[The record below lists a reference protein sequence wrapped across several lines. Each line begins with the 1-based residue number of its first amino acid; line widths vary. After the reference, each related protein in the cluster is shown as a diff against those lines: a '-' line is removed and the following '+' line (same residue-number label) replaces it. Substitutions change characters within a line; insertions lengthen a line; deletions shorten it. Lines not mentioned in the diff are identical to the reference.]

1 MSSPI
6 QQTTQDDL
14 DKQIGLA
21 LDALGQE
28 PPVALPLDSP
38 EFGSSQSVGT
48 TFVPDEAIT
57 SAALISIHDRQE
69 RLTSLLHHL
78 TVDREAPDQE
88 LALAGL
94 PASWAREPP
103 QTRRVDNDRTL
114 QELQNRP
121 ARSHDVV
128 PPANGSRIGWQF
140 ARLFVIAG
148 VTAALVGWGT
158 VLLLGARTA
167 GNETVQAV
175 NPPAPVAA
183 SVLGHDSL
191 PQENTKPPANMQYT
205 TGVPPPTVHDNNPP
219 QENTEPA
226 VTAKVQSA
234 AGVPTLT
241 HDSLAL
247 ENTEPAVTA
256 KVQSAAGVPVPAL
269 THDRLP
275 QGGTE
280 PSFAANVQAARVVP
294 PRVYD
299 NPAQDNKPPLRAA
312 ETSPDQA
319 PKLQLSQSLGSSLM
333 LDADEIAALVKRGK
347 DFVTNGDLVSA
358 RLPLRRAAEAGSAE
372 AALALGE
379 TFDPVVFQR
388 LHVIGIEPDAARAQK
403 WYQRATELRSAA
415 ASQHFAKPPSS
426 PLNDEAKKTEIPPS
440 SQLNDE
446 AKKAEVPQSSQ
457 LNDESVIKKAKATIA
472 AKMSDPNSVEFENI
486 ERAARNNA
494 LGNSIEAI
502 CGIVWDKNSGPR
514 RFLYLVQTNE
524 AYIGGYAVATSEYR
538 NICSANES
546 LPLWQRGS
554 ATGDRR

>member
-6 QQTTQDDL
+6 QHTTQDDL

-21 LDALGQE
+21 LDALGHE
-28 PPVALPLDSP
+28 PPVALPVDSP
-38 EFGSSQSVGT
+38 ESGSSQSVGS
-48 TFVPDEAIT
+48 TFVPEADEAIM
-57 SAALISIHDRQE
+57 SAFVSMQDRRS

-78 TVDREAPDQE
+78 TVDREAPDQQ
-88 LALAGL
+88 AGL

-103 QTRRVDNDRTL
+103 QTRGDDDRTL
-114 QELQNRP
+114 QDLQNRP
-121 ARSHDVV
+121 AGSYDVV
-128 PPANGSRIGWQF
+128 PSANGSRIGWQF
-140 ARLFVIAG
+140 VRFFVITG

-226 VTAKVQSA
+226 VTAKLQSA

-294 PRVYD
+294 PRVHDSRAQYD
-299 NPAQDNKPPLRAA
+299 ISTLPAA
-312 ETSPDQA
+312 ETSRDQA
-319 PKLQLSQSLGSSLM
+319 PKPQLPQSVGSSQV

-347 DFVTNGDLVSA
+347 DFVNHGDLIAA
-358 RLPLRRAAEAGSAE
+358 RLLLRRAAEAGSAE

-403 WYQRATELRSAA
+403 WYQRAAELGSAA

-426 PLNDEAKKTEIPPS
+426 PLNDEAKKTAIPPS
-440 SQLNDE
+440 SQFNDE
-446 AKKAEVPQSSQ
+446 AKKTEIPPSSQ

-502 CGIVWDKNSGPR
+502 CGIVTDKNSGPR

-538 NICSANES
+538 NICS
-546 LPLWQRGS
+546 GK
-554 ATGDRR
+554 

>member
-6 QQTTQDDL
+6 QHKDQEATLISTQDDL
-14 DKQIGLA
+14 DK
-21 LDALGQE
+21 
-28 PPVALPLDSP
+28 ALPVDWS
-38 EFGSSQSVGT
+38 ESGSSQSAGT
-48 TFVPDEAIT
+48 TFVAEADEAIM
-57 SAALISIHDRQE
+57 SAAFVSMQDRRS

-78 TVDREAPDQE
+78 TVDREAPDQQS
-88 LALAGL
+88 LLAGL

-103 QTRRVDNDRTL
+103 QTRGDDDRTL
-114 QELQNRP
+114 QDLQNRP
-121 ARSHDVV
+121 AGSYDVV
-128 PPANGSRIGWQF
+128 PSANGSRIGWQF
-140 ARLFVIAG
+140 VRFFVITG

-191 PQENTKPPANMQYT
+191 PQENTEPPVAANVQYT

-219 QENTEPA
+219 QENTGPA

>member
-103 QTRRVDNDRTL
+103 QTRGDDDRTL
-114 QELQNRP
+114 QDLQNRP
-121 ARSHDVV
+121 AGSYDVV
-128 PPANGSRIGWQF
+128 PSANGSRIGWQF
-140 ARLFVIAG
+140 VRFFVITG

-256 KVQSAAGVPVPAL
+256 KVQSAAGVPVSAL

-294 PRVYD
+294 PRVHD
-299 NPAQDNKPPLRAA
+299 SRAQDDIPTLPAA
-312 ETSPDQA
+312 ETSRDQA
-319 PKLQLSQSLGSSLM
+319 PKPQLPQSVGSSQV

-347 DFVTNGDLVSA
+347 DFVNHGDLIAA
-358 RLPLRRAAEAGSAE
+358 RLLLRRAAEAGSAE

-388 LHVIGIEPDAARAQK
+388 LHVIGIEPDAAMAQK
-403 WYQRATELRSAA
+403 WYQRAAELGSAA

-426 PLNDEAKKTEIPPS
+426 PLNDEAKKTAIPPS
-440 SQLNDE
+440 SQFNDE
-446 AKKAEVPQSSQ
+446 AKKTEIPPFSQ

-486 ERAARNNA
+486 KRAARNNA

-502 CGIVWDKNSGPR
+502 CGIVRDKNSGPR
-514 RFLYLVQTNE
+514 WFLYLVQTNE

-538 NICSANES
+538 NICS
-546 LPLWQRGS
+546 GK
-554 ATGDRR
+554 

>member
-1 MSSPI
+1 MR
-6 QQTTQDDL
+6 DDL

-28 PPVALPLDSP
+28 PPVALPVDSP
-38 EFGSSQSVGT
+38 ESGSSQSVGS
-48 TFVPDEAIT
+48 TFVPDADEAIT
-57 SAALISIHDRQE
+57 SAAFVSMHDRQD

-78 TVDREAPDQE
+78 TVEKGAPYQQ
-88 LALAGL
+88 LPLAGL

-103 QTRRVDNDRTL
+103 QTRRVDHDRTL
-114 QELQNRP
+114 QDLQNRP
-121 ARSHDVV
+121 AGSHDVV
-128 PPANGSRIGWQF
+128 PSANGSRIGWQF
-140 ARLFVIAG
+140 ARLFVITG
-148 VTAALVGWGT
+148 VAAALVGWGI
-158 VLLLGARTA
+158 VLLLGAREA
-167 GNETVQAV
+167 GNETVQAE

-191 PQENTKPPANMQYT
+191 PNTEQPVAANVQYT
-205 TGVPPPTVHDNNPP
+205 TGVPPPTVHDNPL
-219 QENTEPA
+219 Q
-226 VTAKVQSA
+226 
-234 AGVPTLT
+234 G
-241 HDSLAL
+241 
-247 ENTEPAVTA
+247 NTEPAVTA

-269 THDRLP
+269 THDSLP
-275 QGGTE
+275 QADTE
-280 PSFAANVQAARVVP
+280 PSFASNVQSATGMP

-319 PKLQLSQSLGSSLM
+319 PKPQLPQSVGSSKV

-347 DFVTNGDLVSA
+347 DFANHGDLISA
-358 RLPLRRAAEAGSAE
+358 RLLLRRAAEAGSAE
-372 AALALGE
+372 AAQALGE

-388 LHVIGIEPDAARAQK
+388 LHVIGIEPDAAMAQK
-403 WYQRATELRSAA
+403 WYQRAAELGLAA

-426 PLNDEAKKTEIPPS
+426 PLNDEAKKTEIPP
-440 SQLNDE
+440 
-446 AKKAEVPQSSQ
+446 SSQ

-502 CGIVWDKNSGPR
+502 CGIVRDKNSGSR

-538 NICSANES
+538 NICS
-546 LPLWQRGS
+546 GK
-554 ATGDRR
+554 